1 MSVMSDD
8 QNTADSIVKS
18 RKTFKRNKIL
28 SIIKNSEHLSRFDLK
43 KITNYSMTTILGLID
58 ELIEEKFL
66 CEQES
71 VDARVGR
78 KPLWLKINPDADAD
92 QIGRASCRER
102 V

>member
-1 MSVMSDD
+1 MSDD

-28 SIIKNSEHLSRFDLK
+28 SIIKNSENLSRFDLK

-66 CEQES
+66 CEKES
-71 VDARVGR
+71 DDTRVGR
-78 KPLWLKINPDADAD
+78 KPLWLKINPDAGYF
-92 QIGRASCRER
+92 IGI
-102 V
+102 

>member
-1 MSVMSDD
+1 MSDD

-28 SIIKNSEHLSRFDLK
+28 SIIKNSENLSRFDLK

-58 ELIEEKFL
+58 ELIEEGFL
-66 CEQES
+66 CERES

-78 KPLWLKINPDADAD
+78 KPLWLKINPDAGYF
-92 QIGRASCRER
+92 IGIEFI
-102 V
+102 